1 MSRYIPKPRTALA
14 PGTRV
19 RVMAA
24 SVHGARRLDPAEV
37 VADDGAGPVQVR
49 WMRPRAGGQL
59 GLVDR
64 RRLQVVAPPA
74 AVEVP
79 DGQ

>member
-1 MSRYIPKPRTALA
+1 MSRYKPKPRTALV
-14 PGTRV
+14 PGAQVVILKTPGHCGT
-19 RVMAA
+19 AT
-24 SVHGARRLDPAEV
+24 DPATV

-49 WMRPRAGGQL
+49 WTRPRIGGQL

-64 RRLQVVAPPA
+64 RRIRLVARPA

-79 DGQ
+79 DGK